1 MNNKANK
8 VNMDTIAKKA
18 GVSKTTVSRIIN
30 GNFEYVNEATK
41 EKVLRIIKELNY
53 KPNSLARSLK
63 QMKSNVIGLI
73 LANMKT
79 TFWSLVI
86 EGVEKRCHANGYSLM
101 ICNSNNDPQLE
112 REHIEN
118 LKMKQ
123 VDGIIINPMIEN
135 KPLFQE
141 LIDEKYPLVL
151 INRRIDGMALD
162 TVIIDNVRSSMLAV
176 NHLRDLGRKS
186 IALIA
191 YTSQG
196 ISPREDRIEGYRRA
210 MESNGVAA
218 DEMMIREVEEKPG
231 TAKEAVKQLLM
242 APDRPDAILS
252 SHVSMISEVIEAAN
266 ELGLSIPNDVSHV
279 GFDESVW
286 SQHLASPLTTISQ
299 PSFEMGELAAEHM
312 IDFIKH
318 KEAFVPTTTLLQPEL
333 IVRSSCGN
341 NLLNRA

>member
-1 MNNKANK
+1 MNNKDNK

-30 GNFEYVNEATK
+30 GNIDYVNEATK

-63 QMKSNVIGLI
+63 QRKSNFIGLV

-86 EGVEKRCHANGYSLM
+86 EGVERRCHANGYSLM
-101 ICNSNNDPQLE
+101 ICNSNNDPLLE

-135 KPLFQE
+135 KLLFEE
-141 LIDEKYPLVL
+141 LVEEKYPLVL
-151 INRRIDGMALD
+151 INRRIDDLALD
-162 TVIIDNVRSSMLAV
+162 TVIVDNVRCSELAV
-176 NHLRDLGRKS
+176 NHLRGLGRKS

-191 YTSQG
+191 YNSQG
-196 ISPREDRIEGYRRA
+196 ISPRKDRIEGYRKA
-210 MESNGVAA
+210 MVDNGFVL
-218 DEMMIREVEEKPG
+218 DELMIREVEEKPG

-242 APDRPDAILS
+242 APNRPDAILS
-252 SHVSMISEVIEAAN
+252 THVSMISEVVEAAN
-266 ELGLSIPNDVSHV
+266 ELEFTIPNDVSHI
-279 GFDESVW
+279 GFDESVC
-286 SQHLASPLTTISQ
+286 SQDLASPLTTISQ
-299 PSFEMGELAAEHM
+299 PSFEM
-312 IDFIKH
+312 
-318 KEAFVPTTTLLQPEL
+318 V
-333 IVRSSCGN
+333 N
-341 NLLNRA
+341 

>member
-1 MNNKANK
+1 MNNKNK

-63 QMKSNVIGLI
+63 QRKSNVIGLI

-101 ICNSNNDPQLE
+101 ICNSNNDPLLE

-123 VDGIIINPMIEN
+123 VDGIIINPMMEN
-135 KPLFQE
+135 KPLFEE
-141 LIDEKYPLVL
+141 LIEEKYPLVL
-151 INRRIDGMALD
+151 INRRIDDLPLD
-162 TVIIDNVRSSMLAV
+162 TVIIDNVRSSVLAV
-176 NHLRDLGRKS
+176 NHLSDLGRKS

-191 YTSQG
+191 YHSQG
-196 ISPREDRIEGYRRA
+196 ISPRKDRIEGYRKA
-210 MESNGVAA
+210 MVDNGFVL
-218 DEMMIREVEEKPG
+218 DERMIREVEEKPG
-231 TAKEAVKQLLM
+231 TAKEAVKQLLLL
-242 APDRPDAILS
+242 PERPEAILS
-252 SHVSMISEVIEAAN
+252 THVSMISEVIEAAN
-266 ELGLSIPNDVSHV
+266 ELELTIPNDISHI

-286 SQHLASPLTTISQ
+286 SQHLASPLTTVSQ
-299 PSFEMGELAAEHM
+299 PSFEMGELAANHIIE
-312 IDFIKH
+312 FIKN
-318 KEAFVPTTTLLQPEL
+318 KESFKPATTLLQPEL
-333 IVRSSCGN
+333 IVRSSCGY
-341 NLLNRA
+341 NLLNRP